1 MVPLPA
7 VALSSASTNTSITPA
22 SGNKKQWRKGLV
34 VLRPLKQVLPQII
47 EPETPFVGSTA
58 SHNLK
63 YIETRASTST
73 DERYLLWS
81 LVRICCLHNGR
92 IRVAP
97 HGVCSELLH
106 LLRTQYSSH
115 GNDNIQGDEEVLL
128 QANGLARYIER
139 LQLKHKQHDMAIALS
154 TLFTNETPH
163 GRTCEAIRRYRDS
176 DGASHLPLSFTLLS
190 MACRDYKPDIVRF
203 IDIQNG
209 SNMGD
214 LDQSR
219 RNWIGMLYVILAY
232 TTHLPGWDVLV
243 RTFGD
248 FLLKHQCDISAAHL
262 CYAIAGC
269 KLGDANRLD
278 GNLLSWPHSSNSK
291 DYVLDNEQW
300 MQAYRV
306 TEAWEYAK
314 RHYGNPRCSLPALQ
328 DVKLDYVAQ
337 LCAVGLIVEAK
348 SQLVGLVSCLENGSY
363 GDDNDESVTDIR
375 ARARVWADRLGIYMK
390 EDESSLLRQFCTINM
405 KGKEVKNEGMTTK
418 IMDTLRPAKL
428 KIEENTVVSRA
439 IHAMTPTPCTPP
451 VSMVTKTLR
460 QPKQLIDAHNGDG
473 SHGKEENPT
482 SKVGN
487 NAFITPTPTP
497 NKLDTASTV
506 KASQVVMET
515 PPLPPKQRTTP
526 AKIAAKKEEDVI
538 EKPLR
543 SKTSTDKMENS
554 SSSTKTPIAS
564 KSKETAPSSVTSS
577 APSSASKMLG
587 DIRSFFTKKLNPNAT
602 EADVGES
609 MQAYFDK
616 KANRWVFPGEDPVE
630 LSKPLAPPPT
640 VMKSIKSNEEK
651 EEHNV
656 LENEGKPKEVA
667 PVDPLA
673 ALIAPP
679 PATSRRP
686 RNHRKPMRASS
697 APVRNS
703 KSSSSPPKF
712 AMFTPP
718 ATTSAAING

>member
-7 VALSSASTNTSITPA
+7 VVLSSASINTSITPA
-22 SGNKKQWRKGLV
+22 SGNKKQWRKGPV
-34 VLRPLKQVLPQII
+34 VLRPLCQVLPQII

-58 SHNLK
+58 S
-63 YIETRASTST
+63 ETCASTST
-73 DERYLLWS
+73 DERHLLWN

-97 HGVCSELLH
+97 HGVCSEFVQ
-106 LLRTQYSSH
+106 LLRTQYSSY

-128 QANGLARYIER
+128 QTNGLERYINR

-154 TLFTNETPH
+154 TLFSHETPH
-163 GRTCEAIRRYRDS
+163 GRTCEAIRRYRDG
-176 DGASHLPLSFTLLS
+176 DGVSRLPLSFTLLS
-190 MACRDYKPDIVRF
+190 MACRDYKPDITSF
-203 IDIQNG
+203 IHTQNR
-209 SNMGD
+209 SNMSD

-219 RNWIGMLYVILAY
+219 KNWIGMLYVILAY

-243 RTFGD
+243 RTLGD
-248 FLLKHQCDISAAHL
+248 VLLKHQCDISAAHL

-278 GNLLSWPHSSNSK
+278 GNLLSWPRRSSSK
-291 DYVLDNEQW
+291 DYVLDNERW

-328 DVKLDYVAQ
+328 DVKLNYVAQ

-348 SQLVGLVSCLENGSY
+348 SQLVGLVSCLENGPY
-363 GDDNDESVTDIR
+363 GDDNDESGTDIR
-375 ARARVWADRLGIYMK
+375 ARTRVWADRLGVYMK
-390 EDESSLLRQFCTINM
+390 EDECSVLRKFCTIKM

-428 KIEENTVVSRA
+428 KIEEDTVVSRA
-439 IHAMTPTPCTPP
+439 MHAMTPTPCTPP
-451 VSMVTKTLR
+451 VSMVTNTLR
-460 QPKQLIDAHNGDG
+460 PPKQLINARNGDG
-473 SHGKEENPT
+473 SRSNGSHSKEENIT

-497 NKLDTASTV
+497 KKLDTASTV
-506 KASQVVMET
+506 KTSQVVLET
-515 PPLPPKQRTTP
+515 PPLPPKQITTP
-526 AKIAAKKEEDVI
+526 AKVAVKKEEDVI

-543 SKTSTDKMENS
+543 SKASPDKMENS
-554 SSSTKTPIAS
+554 SSNTKTPIVS

-587 DIRSFFTKKLNPNAT
+587 EIRSFFTKKLNPNAT

-640 VMKSIKSNEEK
+640 VMKSNKSKGEK
-651 EEHNV
+651 EEEHNV
-656 LENEGKPKEVA
+656 LENEGKPKKVA

-697 APVRNS
+697 APVGNS

-718 ATTSAAING
+718 PTTSAAIEG